1 MLEKSDTSVGEVL
14 TLFNET
20 GLDVGLLVPTPTGLK
35 KSIMD
40 ATATFRDFLLDAKIH
55 DFSTQAQGQE
65 HKVVVPA
72 RMVFAKGSKPTKVS
86 LYRPTTKKG
95 DPRICVYGL
104 KAHAVP
110 FNLLALF
117 NWDGLLHVVN
127 CSDPEILRSIKDP
140 GSPLGSIAQAARPGL
155 SAEAGELLDLL
166 REIGAR
172 GWIPTMRS
180 GDTGIGMTLETLL
193 GIEANSSKLPDF
205 KGIEIKAKRAGRK
218 RKNRVNL
225 FSQVP
230 NWKLSPLGS
239 NKALLDAHGYEVDGR
254 RQLYCTISGKMA
266 NPNGFV
272 LSIDGEKDWLRQ
284 NHVVAERT
292 TRMAVW
298 ELAKLRDRLTS
309 KHRQTFWVSA
319 ETRGKGASEEFHYVQ
334 VEHTRAP
341 RVRNFEALVEAGVIT
356 LDYTLYQR
364 EKGGS
369 VGDHGYLFKVNPKD
383 FNALFPPSE
392 YHGLVA

>member
-14 TLFNET
+14 ALFNET

-40 ATATFRDFLLDAKIH
+40 ATSTFRDFLVDAGIH
-55 DFSTQAQGQE
+55 NFSRQEQGQE
-65 HKVVVPA
+65 CKVVVPA
-72 RMVFAKGSKPTKVS
+72 RMVFADGFEPTKVS
-86 LYRPTTKKG
+86 LYRPNTKTG
-95 DPRICVYGL
+95 DPRVCVYGL
-104 KAHAVP
+104 KAHAKP
-110 FNLLALF
+110 YNLLALF
-117 NWDGLLHVVN
+117 AWDGLLHVVN
-127 CSDPEILRSIKDP
+127 CSDAAVLRSIRNADT
-140 GSPLGSIAQAARPGL
+140 PLGAIALAARPGL
-155 SAEAGELLDLL
+155 SPEAGELLELL
-166 REIGAR
+166 RGIGAQ
-172 GWIPTMRS
+172 GWIPTMRA

-239 NKALLDAHGYEVDGR
+239 NKAILDAYGYEVAGR
-254 RQLYCTISGKMA
+254 RQLYCTISGKMP
-266 NPNGFV
+266 NPNGFI
-272 LSIDGEKDWLRQ
+272 LSFDGDKDWLGQ
-284 NHVVAERT
+284 NHVGMEKLTQMVI
-292 TRMAVW
+292 W
-298 ELAKLRDRLTS
+298 EMSKLRERLKS

-319 ETRGKGASEEFHYVQ
+319 ETRGRGATEEFHYVQ

-356 LDYTLYQR
+356 LDYTLY
-364 EKGGS
+364 EKGER
-369 VGDHGYLFKVNPKD
+369 VGDHGFLFKVNPKD

-392 YHGLVA
+392 FHALVA